1 MIIDWYK
8 SHDEKEKSNFVAV
21 SWVLIAVLGLML
33 IVLSIGQEHDDYFKA
48 NNGLFLMCIMTLV
61 LILIRRK
68 TFDQIFKNSFKLLSK
83 KRPIELLFLSDFIF
97 LLSVLAVLISFLF
110 VLDLTFISENGLQIG
125 GVVAV
130 SMASLLNSLR
140 KTVT

>member
-1 MIIDWYK
+1 MLIDWYK

-33 IVLSIGQEHDDYFKA
+33 IVLSIGQEHEDYSKA
-48 NNGLFLMCIMTLV
+48 NNGLFLMCVMTLV

-68 TFDQIFKNSFKLLSK
+68 TVDQIFKNSFKLLSK
-83 KRPIELLFLSDFIF
+83 KRPIELLLLSDFIF

-110 VLDLTFISENGLQIG
+110 VLNLTFISENGLQIG

>member
-48 NNGLFLMCIMTLV
+48 NNGLFLMCIMTLF